1 MRDEKPLPDQQPDLS
16 FHAILTLSQRLA
28 NVERVLTEIH
38 EVVMNERVEK
48 EWYTTTEV
56 AKLKEVSQYTVQE
69 RWCNQGRIECEKD
82 PDTGKWRIPG
92 HEYRRL
98 VNGGALKPKQ
108 R

>member
-1 MRDEKPLPDQQPDLS
+1 MDARDQNDDPHFASQVLLM
-16 FHAILTLSQRLA
+16 LGQRL
-28 NVERVLTEIH
+28 NNLEQLVSEIH
-38 EVVMNERVEK
+38 EIVIDERVEK
-48 EWYTTTEV
+48 EWYTTSEV
-56 AKLKEVSQYTVQE
+56 AKLMNVAQYTVQE

-98 VNGGALKPKQ
+98 KSGDGLLPKG